1 MGSNAS
7 KGTVGPFEEFNMNEI
22 QAIEDENEL
31 LRAKQLLIIRQR
43 NLRQRSI
50 ANRRTQSRA
59 RNTIRM
65 SIFEDVAL
73 EDLCEAAG
81 IECDQVEKTGRVKAK
96 CKEETLKRLTQ
107 HHATKEVFESKQSFQ
122 TFMDSRMTGAESET
136 VGGGGNMLLNPNFKL
151 DITKSNFSITRSNI
165 SLRSQLSITKSDIK
179 LRSNELKNQAELKE
193 RARTINNPLKPWAEY
208 GVDDGTTGSSRRR
221 ESKLMEPA
229 KQKPLS
235 EEFYTPSRGR
245 TSIGPMMQTTISIT
259 RTDAD
264 NKRHSIQRGRSSY
277 LGPAGR
283 KSVLTNNRTGRTS
296 VIADRSR
303 RQSIA
308 IGAIKDRRTSKKRK
322 TVMEEPK
329 TIYSLDTDF
338 KNTLYTTI
346 SPENRKKVSIACRL
360 NEETLM
366 MAESMAKKKQREKKK
381 NKICPFF

>member
-7 KGTVGPFEEFNMNEI
+7 KPSVGPFEEFNMNEI

-31 LRAKQLLIIRQR
+31 KRAKQLLIIRQR
-43 NLRQRSI
+43 NLRQKSVV
-50 ANRRTQSRA
+50 NRRKQSRG
-59 RNTIRM
+59 RSTIRM

-81 IECDQVEKTGRVKAK
+81 IECDQVERTGRVKAK
-96 CKEETLKRLTQ
+96 CKEETLKRLTK
-107 HHATKEVFESKQSFQ
+107 HHATKEVFESKQSFK
-122 TFMDSRMTGAESET
+122 TFLDSRVNGAESET
-136 VGGGGNMLLNPNFKL
+136 VGGGGNMLLNPNFNL
-151 DITKSNFSITRSNI
+151 EITKSNFSITRSNI
-165 SLRSQLSITKSDIK
+165 SLRSQLSISKSDIK
-179 LRSNELKNQAELKE
+179 MRSKELSHEEELKQ

-208 GVDDGTTGSSRRR
+208 SVDDDHTGSRRR
-221 ESKLMEPA
+221 ESKLMDPA
-229 KQKPLS
+229 ILKPLS
-235 EEFYTPSRGR
+235 EEFYTPTRGR
-245 TSIGPMMQTTISIT
+245 TSIGPMMQSTISIT

-264 NKRHSIQRGRSSY
+264 NKRHSIQRGRNSY

-283 KSVLTNNRTGRTS
+283 KSVLTNTTTGRTS

-322 TVMEEPK
+322 TVVEEPK

-366 MAESMAKKKQREKKK
+366 MAESLAKKEQKGKKK